1 MRIIIFLLFCLVLVS
16 CASTVPQDV
25 VETESIV
32 DPRDTLPWNKPGYF
46 GSLEQGRDYGIG
58 ELIAIYKQPN
68 PNVDTASGEL
78 NTAIHAYLIDKP
90 LPNGGFLQLID
101 LNGNGVGDAVYPIAA
116 TVPTVTVG
124 SSPVCGQLIARF
136 AFGGITLNEAIS
148 VLLDISSGGYL
159 PQGNSLYGI
168 SPKGKSRLTSSG
180 TSIIPA
186 FRSSHWSYAVVNGI
200 PVNPATGIKVAVLDT
215 GVNPVGTLILRNRAN
230 FIDLV
235 LNSNQPTTNT
245 DDDFD
250 DGTTQGHGTA
260 IASLI
265 ADDTYGISP
274 GARIVP
280 VKVCTDTGTCDD
292 IAVTRGICYAQS
304 KGADVI
310 NLSLGTL
317 TNSPMVRQAIRE
329 VTTRGSLVVAAAGN
343 TNTDAFT
350 NSPYKN
356 VPDYPAYWAGLKGL
370 MSVGAIDQTLEYGD
384 FATANRFVELVA
396 PGADRLLELG
406 NPPVDATGIESYD
419 AAGHSVFFEG
429 TSFAAPFVA
438 GAAANLYA
446 QCSILRRNNSFGPR
460 WIEDVLKGAATS
472 WTPVSQDPIRNLS
485 KDFVPAGIVNIGDSL
500 SVPCP

>member
-32 DPRDTLPWNKPGYF
+32 DPRDALPWNKPGYF
-46 GSLEQGRDYGIG
+46 GSLEQGRDYEIG
-58 ELIAIYKQPN
+58 ELIAIYRQIVPSDN
-68 PNVDTASGEL
+68 TIGEL
-78 NTAIHAYLIDKP
+78 NFALARYLRDRG
-90 LPNGGFLQLID
+90 LASSALRLVD
-101 LNGNGVGDAVYPIAA
+101 LSGDGVGDAVYPIAA

-124 SSPVCGQLIARF
+124 SSPVCGQLIAR
-136 AFGGITLNEAIS
+136 ITFDGSVLSLEQAIS
-148 VLLDISSGGYL
+148 ALLDLNTSGFL

-168 SPKGKSRLTSSG
+168 SPKGKGRLTSSG
-180 TSIIPA
+180 TSVTPA

-235 LNSNQPTTNT
+235 PNSNQPTTNT

-265 ADDTYGISP
+265 ADDTYGIAP

-280 VKVCTDTGTCDD
+280 VKVCNNTGVCDD

-343 TNTDAFT
+343 TNIFT
-350 NSPYKN
+350 GILKN
-356 VPDYPAYWAGLKGL
+356 KPDYPAYWAGLKGL
-370 MSVGAIDQTLEYGD
+370 MSVGAIDQNLEYGD

-460 WIEDVLKGAATS
+460 WIEDVLKGTATS
-472 WTPVSQDPIRNLS
+472 WTPVSQDPIRNLPG
-485 KDFVPAGIVNIGDSL
+485 DFLPAGIVNIGDSL